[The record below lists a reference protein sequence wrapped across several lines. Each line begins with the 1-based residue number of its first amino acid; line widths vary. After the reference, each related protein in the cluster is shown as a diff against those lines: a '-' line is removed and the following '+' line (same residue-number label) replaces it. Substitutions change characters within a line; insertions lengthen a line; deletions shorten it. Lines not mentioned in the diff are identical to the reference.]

1 MDDTRVERILR
12 VVERVPAGQ
21 VATYGDIGAVA
32 GESPRLVGRV
42 LATWGSNVPWWRV
55 CNARGEIPGHLEQA
69 YSHWQDEGT
78 PLRVDGRVA
87 LGTARIGADALA
99 HLSAP
104 RLAELG
110 EGQA

>member
-12 VVERVPAGQ
+12 VVECVPAGQ
-21 VATYGDIGAVA
+21 VATYGGIGAVV

-69 YSHWQDEGT
+69 CSHWQDEGT
-78 PLRVDGRVA
+78 PLLAEGRVA
-87 LGTARIGADALA
+87 LGAARMDADVLA
-99 HLSAP
+99 RLSAQ

-110 EGQA
+110 ES

>member
-12 VVERVPAGQ
+12 VVECVPAGQ
-21 VATYGDIGAVA
+21 VATYGDVGAVV

-42 LATWGSNVPWWRV
+42 LATWGSNVPWWQV

-78 PLRVDGRVA
+78 PLRVDGQVA
-87 LGTARIGADALA
+87 LGAARMDADALA
-99 HLSAP
+99 RLSAQ

-110 EGQA
+110 EG

>member
-1 MDDTRVERILR
+1 MDELRCERILR
-12 VVERVPAGQ
+12 VVECVPAGQ
-21 VATYGDIGAVA
+21 VATYGDVGAVV

-42 LATWGSNVPWWRV
+42 LATWGSNVPWWRI

-69 YSHWQDEGT
+69 YSHWQDEDT
-78 PLRVDGRVA
+78 PLRADGRVA
-87 LGTARIGADALA
+87 LNAARIGADALA
-99 HLSAP
+99 HLAAP

>member
-1 MDDTRVERILR
+1 MAEC
-12 VVERVPAGQ
+12 VPTGQ
-21 VATYGDIGAVA
+21 VATYGDVGAVT

-42 LATWGSNVPWWRV
+42 LAIWGSNVPWWRV

-69 YSHWQDEGT
+69 YAHWQDEGT
-78 PLRVDGRVA
+78 LLTGAGRVA
-87 LGTARIGADALA
+87 LGAARIDVDALA

-110 EGQA
+110 ERQA